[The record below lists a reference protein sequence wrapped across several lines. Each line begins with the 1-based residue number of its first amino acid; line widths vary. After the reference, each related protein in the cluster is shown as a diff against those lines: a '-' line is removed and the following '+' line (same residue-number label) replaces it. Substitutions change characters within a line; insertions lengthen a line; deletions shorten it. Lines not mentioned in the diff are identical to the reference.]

1 MHCACRFAQPTSSLH
16 ARCRYTPLLAY
27 LLLPNITLH
36 PAFGKL
42 LFAAADIAA
51 ALLLHRLIARKLQ
64 LGLQMTKQ
72 SASHG
77 GVRSAS
83 GALTSSTG
91 VQGAHGADGVKD
103 AHLPRL
109 AMTLWLFNPY
119 TATISTR
126 GSSDSL
132 VVLMQL
138 VVLSL
143 LQPPP
148 PAPPPTPG
156 SDNLAARAAG
166 HDPVSATLNLM
177 QARFTQSLSRYD
189 ASLARA
195 PPQASRRKFCWALDA
210 SAGSVFGLLVHWR
223 LFPVLYGP
231 CLLVFLHYRAHE
243 RVAVLAPVANAA
255 PSREPASH
263 RSKRPSGLAATSV
276 QVVQCRTT
284 RTHQRWLRDCLAF
297 GMPALAVFFGLGALF
312 HRLYGQ
318 QFVHESFLYHA
329 SRRDPRHN
337 FAPHFLLT
345 YLRHYAQGADGLPAS
360 EPAELPVWLDA
371 NAAAL
376 PCCAAA
382 VVAIALK
389 FGRHLDCAFL
399 LTTLTFVTFNKV
411 STAQYFVWYFG
422 LAPAA
427 LPELRS
433 GWGRLQL
440 AAALAWVAAQLA
452 WLAAAYQLE
461 FQVRNCNASAH
472 ELGLRDCTMH
482 HFVCVYINHNA
493 AQRRRQRTRTRRLL
507 HVQSLRACLESLHW
521 T

>member
-1 MHCACRFAQPTSSLH
+1 MQSSRLADAIKPVQASGPRLMHRACRFAQPTPSLH

-51 ALLLHRLIARKLQ
+51 ALLLHRLVARKLLTGKQ
-64 LGLQMTKQ
+64 LPRQ

-83 GALTSSTG
+83 DATASRTG
-91 VQGAHGADGVKD
+91 VQEPHNAQGVQD
-103 AHLPRL
+103 AYMPRL
-109 AMTLWLFNPY
+109 AMALWLFNPY

-126 GSSDSL
+126 GNSDSL

-138 VVLSL
+138 AVLSL
-143 LQPPP
+143 LQPPQ
-148 PAPPPTPG
+148 PALPCTRGSHNLPG
-156 SDNLAARAAG
+156 RAAG
-166 HDPVSATLNLM
+166 HDPVSASLNLM
-177 QARFTQSLSRYD
+177 HARFTQILSQYD
-189 ASLARA
+189 ASLALA
-195 PPQASRRKFCWALDA
+195 PPQASRRKFRWALDA

-223 LFPVLYGP
+223 IFPVLYGP
-231 CLLVFLHYRAHE
+231 CLLVFLYYRAHE
-243 RVAVLAPVANAA
+243 RVAVLAPAAIAA
-255 PSREPASH
+255 PSREPASQ
-263 RSKRPSGLAATSV
+263 RSRRPSGLAATSV

-297 GMPALAVFFGLGALF
+297 GLPALVVFFGLGALF
-312 HRLYGQ
+312 YRLYGQ
-318 QFVHESFLYHA
+318 QFVHEAFLYHA

-345 YLRHYAQGADGLPAS
+345 YLRHFAQGADGLPAA
-360 EPAELPVWLDA
+360 EPADLPVWLDA

-389 FGRHLDCAFL
+389 FGRRLDIAFL
-399 LTTLTFVTFNKV
+399 LTTLAFVTFNKV

-422 LAPAA
+422 LAPAV
-427 LPELRS
+427 LPELRG

-452 WLAAAYQLE
+452 WLAAAYRLE
-461 FQVRNCNASAH
+461 FQVRRPNATAND
-472 ELGLRDCTMH
+472 LGMGMCTMR
-482 HFVCVYINHNA
+482 HFA
-493 AQRRRQRTRTRRLL
+493 
-507 HVQSLRACLESLHW
+507 
-521 T
+521 